1 MQVRFLPGLFAGQT
15 VSSISILG
23 RTGSWVQFGS
33 NPKAPKPLWLASQGG
48 FFGGGRDEA
57 LAGEVSKPP
66 SKLFAHRGQAFGVGD
81 VVEDAMVGD
90 VKRSRRRRLYDG
102 YDVAAHGASPS
113 F

>member
-1 MQVRFLPGLFAGQT
+1 
-15 VSSISILG
+15 
-23 RTGSWVQFGS
+23 
-33 NPKAPKPLWLASQGG
+33 
-48 FFGGGRDEA
+48 
-57 LAGEVSKPP
+57 VSKPP
-66 SKLFAHRGQAFGVGD
+66 SKLFAHRGQAFGVGH

>member
-1 MQVRFLPGLFAGQT
+1 
-15 VSSISILG
+15 LG
-23 RTGSWVQFGS
+23 PIWVQS
-33 NPKAPKPLWLASQGG
+33 ESTEAALARESGRL
-48 FFGGGRDEA
+48 FLGGGRDEA